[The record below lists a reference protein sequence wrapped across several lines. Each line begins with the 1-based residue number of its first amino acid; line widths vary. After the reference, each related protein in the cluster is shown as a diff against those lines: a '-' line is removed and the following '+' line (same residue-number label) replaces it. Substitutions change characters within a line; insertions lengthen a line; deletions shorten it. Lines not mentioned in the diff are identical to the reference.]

1 MWGWKLG
8 WEILWPV
15 LWYLGMMAAAALVC
29 PVKFSVLEVA
39 GLAAAA
45 TALTLLAGER
55 IFRGRGVQEI
65 MQGGSRAL
73 GYGWLLIPA
82 GIAVCIM
89 LNGLLVL
96 SGLESPSGMYDGRA
110 DMVYGSKVWE
120 QLLISCIMIP
130 FTEEL
135 VFREMGYGKL
145 RKECRTALA
154 AGITAL
160 LFGIYHF
167 QLVQGMYAVCLG
179 LLLAVAYER
188 CGGLPAAFLV
198 HAVSNLT
205 SVVLAME
212 EDRSW
217 LWEKKLFVVSVTLV
231 SGFLL
236 GMCVRR
242 MRNADSNRC

>member
-1 MWGWKLG
+1 MRGWKMG
-8 WEILWPV
+8 WEVLWPV
-15 LWYLGMMAAAALVC
+15 LWYLGVTAAAALLC
-29 PVKFSVLEVA
+29 PGKFSVLEVA
-39 GLAAAA
+39 GLAAAV
-45 TALTLLAGER
+45 TALTLPAGER
-55 IFRGRGVQEI
+55 IFRGRVRLEI
-65 MQGGSRAL
+65 MRGGSRAL

-82 GIAVCIM
+82 GIASCIM

-135 VFREMGYGKL
+135 VFREMGYGRL
-145 RKECRTALA
+145 RKGCKTALA
-154 AGITAL
+154 AGITAA

-167 QLVQGMYAVCLG
+167 QLVQGLYAVCLG
-179 LLLAVAYER
+179 LLLAVAYDR
-188 CGGLPAAFLV
+188 CGGLAAAFLV

-205 SVVLAME
+205 SVVLTME

-217 LWEKKLFVVSVTLV
+217 LWENKLFVVSATLV
-231 SGFLL
+231 SGFILS
-236 GMCVRR
+236 MCVRR
-242 MRNADSNRC
+242 MLNTNSNRC

>member
-1 MWGWKLG
+1 MRGWKLG

-15 LWYLGMMAAAALVC
+15 LWYLGIMAAAALVC

-55 IFRGRGVQEI
+55 IFRGRGFQEI

-82 GIAVCIM
+82 
-89 LNGLLVL
+89 
-96 SGLESPSGMYDGRA
+96 GRA